1 MYRLAEQL
9 PVAQGPAAAGE
20 EVPLLG
26 YTSIHVYI
34 YIYTYSLSLSLSMY
48 IYIYRERERRRAGSR
63 RTSGTSSAPCRRMPI
78 NIISGTSVTTT
89 YHTP

>member
-34 YIYTYSLSLSLSMY
+34 YIYIFSLSLSLSMY
-48 IYIYRERERRRAGSR
+48 IYIYIERERGAEQVPGEHQVRHLLRADV
-63 RTSGTSSAPCRRMPI
+63 CL
-78 NIISGTSVTTT
+78 
-89 YHTP
+89 